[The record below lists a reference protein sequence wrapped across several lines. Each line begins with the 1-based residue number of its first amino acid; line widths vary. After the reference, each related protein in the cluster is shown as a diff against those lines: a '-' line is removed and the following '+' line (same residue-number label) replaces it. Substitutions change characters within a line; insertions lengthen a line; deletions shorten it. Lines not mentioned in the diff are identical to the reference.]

1 MTTLLVLVAGPY
13 RSGTDGDPARIARNL
28 QILEQSALAI
38 YQRGHVP
45 VIGEWLALPL
55 AREAGSIALGDAISE
70 AFLYPVAER
79 LLGYCNAILRIEGAS
94 KGADDDV
101 RRAKALGLP
110 VYYAV
115 DEIPKIKLRSLPA
128 H

>member
-55 AREAGSIALGDAISE
+55 AREAGSIALGGDAISE

-79 LLGYCNAILRIEGAS
+79 LLGHCNAILRIEGAS

-115 DEIPKIKLRSLPA
+115 DEIPKN
-128 H
+128 